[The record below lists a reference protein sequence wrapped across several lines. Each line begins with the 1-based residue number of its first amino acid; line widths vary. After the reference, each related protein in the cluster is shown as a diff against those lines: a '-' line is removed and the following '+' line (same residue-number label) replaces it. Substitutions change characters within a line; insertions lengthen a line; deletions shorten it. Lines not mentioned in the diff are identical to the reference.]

1 MDIDFKVSARSTLG
15 VEWELMIVD
24 RASGALVSAASEV
37 LGELAA
43 DGEHPTLKHEL
54 LECTVEVITGICET
68 VAEAEQDLAASIAL
82 LRERLEPRGLALM
95 CAGTHPISHY
105 SDQQVSPDPRYAALI
120 EDVQWLGRRLQ
131 IFGVHVHVGVRHK
144 DKVMPIVNAVAGYL
158 PHLLALSSS
167 SPYRHGKDTGLA
179 STRTKIFE
187 SLPTAGLPYLLPDWE
202 AFESY
207 MGTLIRTEAIHSIKD
222 VWWDIRPHPDFG
234 TVELRMCDGLATT
247 YEVGAVAAVAQCLVD
262 YSDRQIDQ
270 GYTLP
275 VPRDWV
281 LKENKWRAARYG
293 LDAVLIREDE
303 SQVPVR
309 EALLELARDLAPA
322 ADRLGC
328 AEELARVAVLVEGGS
343 SAERQRRTAAA
354 HGGDVTAVVASLVEE
369 FERGRPL

>member
-1 MDIDFKVSARSTLG
+1 MNIDFKASARSTLG

-24 RASGALVSAASEV
+24 RTTGALVSAASEV
-37 LGELAA
+37 LGELGV

-54 LECTVEVITGICET
+54 LECTVEVITGICDT
-68 VAEAEQDLAASIAL
+68 VGEAEKDLAASIAL

-95 CAGTHPISHY
+95 CAGTHPFSHY
-105 SDQQVSPDPRYAALI
+105 ADQQISPDPRYAALL

-144 DKVMPIVNAVAGYL
+144 DKVMPIINAVAGYL

-262 YSDRQIDQ
+262 YADRQLDQ

-309 EALLELARDLAPA
+309 EALLELARELAPA

-328 AEELARVAVLVEGGS
+328 ADELARVAVLVEGGS
-343 SAERQRRTAAA
+343 SAERQRRTAGA
-354 HGGDVTAVVASLVEE
+354 DVGVACGVVGSLVV
-369 FERGRPL
+369 

>member
-1 MDIDFKVSARSTLG
+1 VNIDFQASARSTLG

-37 LGELAA
+37 LGELGT

-68 VAEAEQDLAASIAL
+68 VAEAERDLATSIAV
-82 LRERLEPRGLALM
+82 LRERLEPRGLALL

-105 SDQQVSPDPRYAALI
+105 SDQQVSPDPRYAALL

-144 DKVMPIVNAVAGYL
+144 DKVMPIVNAVAAHL

-167 SPYRHGKDTGLA
+167 SPYRHGRDTGLA
-179 STRTKIFE
+179 STRSKLFE

-202 AFESY
+202 AFEAY
-207 MGTLIRTEAIHSIKD
+207 MGTLIATDAIHSIKD

-262 YSDRQIDQ
+262 AADRQLDQ

-309 EALLELARDLAPA
+309 EALLELARDLAPT

-328 AEELARVAVLVEGGS
+328 AEELTRVAVLVEGGS
-343 SAERQRRTAAA
+343 SAQRQRRTAQA
-354 HGGDVTAVVASLVEE
+354 HSGDLTAVVASLVEE
-369 FERGRPL
+369 FERGCPL